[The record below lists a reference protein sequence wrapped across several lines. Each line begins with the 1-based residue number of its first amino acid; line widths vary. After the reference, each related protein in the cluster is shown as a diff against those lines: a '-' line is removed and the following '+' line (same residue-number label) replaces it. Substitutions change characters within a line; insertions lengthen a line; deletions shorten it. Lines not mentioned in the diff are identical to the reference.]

1 MRIAGLAVLI
11 AAAFGAGMLFA
22 QTGDPDPEP
31 SCHMCDADFVSKEE
45 IAAYRR
51 VAEAIEVTDQQVRS
65 IDIGKAN
72 VQVAYLRRGR
82 LDEPRPRSVAEHD
95 LVTEVYVV
103 VDGAASILTG
113 PDLVDPVRRPADY
126 RAVRFLNGP
135 GHNAADVRNGVI
147 HEVEKGDVLVI
158 PAGTGHQF
166 VKIEDEV
173 HYIMV
178 RVDPDKVVPLMNADD
193 SRAYLAEHGE
203 SVP

>member
-1 MRIAGLAVLI
+1 MRIVALFALI
-11 AAAFGAGMLFA
+11 AAAFGGGMLFA
-22 QTGDPDPEP
+22 QAPDLNPEP
-31 SCHMCDADFVSKEE
+31 SCHMCEADFVSKEE

-65 IDIGKAN
+65 IDIGRSN

-82 LDEPRPRSVAEHD
+82 LDEPRPQSVAEHS

-113 PDLVDPVRRPADY
+113 PDLIDAQPRPPDY

-135 GHNAADVRNGVI
+135 GHNAADVRNGTV
-147 HEVEKGDVLVI
+147 HDVEKGDVLVI

-178 RVDPDKVVPLMNADD
+178 RVDPDKVVPLMSAED
-193 SRAYLAEHGE
+193 SRAYLAEQGE
-203 SVP
+203 SIR